1 METDIIKRLLLVIA
15 ITAAVVS
22 VSYRI
27 GRRDGQISFVGG
39 ESIKVDT
46 LLIFDTIAQYK
57 PIFEERVV
65 LEKVPYPV
73 TDTLWMH
80 DTLFVYLEREQV
92 VWQDSLSRVYA
103 SGIFPQIDRVQHFIE
118 EKVVTIQIPVKKPCK
133 WGIGIQAGYGIQFGQ
148 EMKMSPYIGLGV
160 IYNIFSW

>member
-46 LLIFDTIAQYK
+46 LLIFDTITQYK
-57 PIFEERVV
+57 PILEERVV
-65 LEKVPYPV
+65 LEKVPYPI

-103 SGIFPQIDRVQHFIE
+103 SGIFPQIDSVQHFIE

-160 IYNIFSW
+160 TYNIFSW